1 MGRGDPPL
9 DRNRETAYHK
19 HMTKIEVILE
29 QARGLS
35 PAEREQ
41 LVRLLAAQT
50 FSEGTDD
57 EAAVGNR
64 GLAAWRDST
73 RGEDWSMFYP
83 QALRDG
89 KGSGS

>member
-1 MGRGDPPL
+1 MDMGKPRV

-19 HMTKIEVILE
+19 YMTKVEVILE

-41 LVRLLAAQT
+41 LVRLLAAQAY
-50 FSEGTDD
+50 SEGADD
-57 EAAVGNR
+57 EAAVGKR
-64 GLAAWRDST
+64 GLAAWTEST